1 MIPTGAF
8 YIGRSCYFLRCNMDK
23 NIVNEMIGELESADT
38 TFQNCNDL
46 AALYKVRDELG
57 ANKVEGEISDILPA
71 YRQYIQIKT
80 NYQSGKADKNKV
92 VDSINLVCK
101 EIYDLIKTLYSCSDM
116 PLERIK
122 IQNMVEAV
130 KSEICYR

>member
-1 MIPTGAF
+1 
-8 YIGRSCYFLRCNMDK
+8 MDK

-80 NYQSGKADKNKV
+80 NYQSGKTDKDKV
-92 VDSINLVCK
+92 IDSINLVCK

>member
-1 MIPTGAF
+1 M
-8 YIGRSCYFLRCNMDK
+8 NKD
-23 NIVNEMIGELESADT
+23 IVNEMIGELESADT

-71 YRQYIQIKT
+71 YRLYIQVKT
-80 NYQSGKADKNKV
+80 NYQRGKVGKDKV
-92 VDSINLVCK
+92 IDSINLVCK
-101 EIYDLIKTLYSCSDM
+101 EVYDLIKTLYSCSDM

-122 IQNMVEAV
+122 IQNMVEAI
-130 KSEICYR
+130 KSEICYK